1 MSYHP
6 PGPAPSFTAPAVD
19 VCPHCKGPLNA
30 HRFAADGVV
39 LATYHCPR
47 HGDVVPMR
55 SAIINRF
62 HHLEPVT

>member
-1 MSYHP
+1 MSFIP
-6 PGPAPSFTAPAVD
+6 MSITPADPVPAED
-19 VCPHCKGPLNA
+19 ACPHCKAPLNI
-30 HRFAADGVV
+30 HRFSSGGVV

-55 SAIINRF
+55 SAIINRY